1 MKKLIIALAFMI
13 LFSGSFLYKPSTTFA
28 CSCLQPPPV
37 EVELERKT
45 AIFSG
50 KVIKIED
57 TTTFNQSSGDLLKV
71 IFEVKSSWKGINQP
85 QAIVYTTRDSAS
97 CGFNFNLNEDYVVY
111 AYSEEDKL
119 MTGLCERTKSLD
131 IAQEDLKALGEGK
144 EPSKDLDFF
153 KESTKEQNNNT
164 YYGTIALII
173 IAILGIV
180 FLIYKRVKG
189 K

>member
-13 LFSGSFLYKPSTTFA
+13 LFNGSLLYKPSTTFA

-45 AIFSG
+45 AVFSG

-57 TTTFNQSSGDLLKV
+57 TTRINQSSGDLLKI
-71 IFEVKSSWKGINQP
+71 IFEVRSSWKGMNQP

-97 CGFNFNLNEDYVVY
+97 CGFNFKLNEDYVVY
-111 AYSEEDKL
+111 AYGEEEKL

-131 IAQEDLKALGEGK
+131 IAHEDLKALGEGK
-144 EPSKDLDFF
+144 EPSKDLDFV
-153 KESTKEQNNNT
+153 KQSTKEKNNKS
-164 YYGTIALII
+164 YGTMALII

-180 FLIYKRVKG
+180 FLIYKRAKG